1 VQPDP
6 ARTDLFAQFA
16 TLTDEVH
23 LLRHAGIAAD
33 ARRVFAEMDA
43 DDSLTPLAI
52 DSLVL
57 TMMTAATRSGGRAI
71 HTRALPPWLARAQ
84 EMLHTRF
91 RHGVHLAD
99 VATAVGVQPSH
110 LAHAF
115 RRHFRTTVGA
125 YVRSLRLDWA
135 LEQIA
140 RSNMS
145 LAEIAVA
152 AGYSDQSH
160 LTRECRR
167 VAGVSPGEY
176 RRERRS

>member
-1 VQPDP
+1 
-6 ARTDLFAQFA
+6 
-16 TLTDEVH
+16 
-23 LLRHAGIAAD
+23 
-33 ARRVFAEMDA
+33 M
-43 DDSLTPLAI
+43 
-52 DSLVL
+52 
-57 TMMTAATRSGGRAI
+57 
-71 HTRALPPWLARAQ
+71 
-84 EMLHTRF
+84 
-91 RHGVHLAD
+91 HLAD

-140 RSNMS
+140 RSNLS
-145 LAEIAVA
+145 LAEIAAA

-167 VAGVSPGEY
+167 IAGVSPGKHRMTVKQVRKPAALAGSDAPADD
-176 RRERRS
+176 RR